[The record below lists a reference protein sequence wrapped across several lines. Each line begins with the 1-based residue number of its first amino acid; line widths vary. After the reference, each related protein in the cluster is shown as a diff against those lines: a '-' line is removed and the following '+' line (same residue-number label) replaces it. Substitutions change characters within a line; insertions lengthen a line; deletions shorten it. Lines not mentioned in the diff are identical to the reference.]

1 MNNKN
6 FTLSLIL
13 LINIF
18 FCNNTGRII
27 TIGGCVTETIFKL
40 GMGNTVVAVD
50 QSSTYPEEVKELPQV
65 GYIRAISSEGILSMM
80 PDLILT
86 TTDMGPPNVVK
97 QIENSGVNL
106 NIFNSPHS
114 FEEINSLIDDI
125 SNLLNANEKGSK
137 VKEEMSITKKALDA
151 IKNKHKDK
159 IKMVFFMSPK
169 SNSFNAA
176 GDGTR
181 ADYLINFIGGNNIF
195 KDQFTRYKKVT
206 KEEILNLNPDIIL
219 IGNIYDTKEESI
231 FITNP
236 EFQHINAVKNHK
248 IFSLDMG
255 KYLTFGPSF
264 VNNALELTNKI
275 HGTKD

>member
-1 MNNKN
+1 MNRKN
-6 FTLSLIL
+6 FILSAIL

-18 FCNNTGRII
+18 FCNNTDRIV
-27 TIGGCVTETIFKL
+27 TIGGCVTETVFKL
-40 GMGNTVVAVD
+40 GMGNNVVAVD
-50 QSSTYPEEVKELPQV
+50 QSSTYPEEVKELPQT

-97 QIENSGVNL
+97 QIKNSGVNL

-114 FEEINSLIDDI
+114 FEEINSLIDEI
-125 SNLLNANEKGSK
+125 SNLLNANEKGSR
-137 VKEEMSITKKALDA
+137 VKKEMSITKKVLDT
-151 IKNKHKDK
+151 IKDK
-159 IKMVFFMSPK
+159 YKDEIKIVFFMNPK

-181 ADYLINFIGGNNIF
+181 ADYLIDFIGGSNIF

-219 IGNIYDTKEESI
+219 IGNIFDTKEESI

-236 EFQHINAVKNHK
+236 EFQYINAVKNHK

-275 HGTKD
+275 HDTKD

>member
-1 MNNKN
+1 MNKN
-6 FTLSLIL
+6 NLLFAMIL
-13 LINIF
+13 LSNIL
-18 FCNNTGRII
+18 FCNNIERII
-27 TIGGCVTETIFKL
+27 SIGGCVTETVFKL
-40 GMGNTVVAVD
+40 GMGDAVIAVD
-50 QSSTYPEEVKELPQV
+50 QSSTYPSEVKKLPQV

-106 NIFNSPHS
+106 NIFNSPHN
-114 FEEINSLIDDI
+114 FEEINNLIDDV
-125 SNLLNANEKGSK
+125 SNLLNAKKKGSELK
-137 VKEEMSITKKALDA
+137 KEMNLTKKVLD
-151 IKNKHKDK
+151 NVKDK
-159 IKMVFFMSPK
+159 YKDESKIVFFMNPK

-181 ADYLINFIGGNNIF
+181 ADYLIEFIGGKNIF
-195 KDQFTRYKKVT
+195 KNQFTRYKKVT

-219 IGNIYDTKEESI
+219 IGNIYNAKEESI

-236 EFQHINAVKNHK
+236 EFEYLNAVKNNK

-264 VNNALELTNKI
+264 VDNALELINKI
-275 HGTKD
+275 YVTKN